1 MYRAVIVLI
10 LCIISNS
17 AVAHEFTPTYPK
29 LKQSYLEKVLYTTM
43 ILFNARKDV
52 NYYSVGVFDENWEV
66 VPFATESKLISVK
79 HLQRKKIDIYIRE
92 RDKKRAKY
100 ICSKSKIQVSGGGKT
115 SIVSRICSK
124 IE

>member
-1 MYRAVIVLI
+1 
-10 LCIISNS
+10 
-17 AVAHEFTPTYPK
+17 
-29 LKQSYLEKVLYTTM
+29 M
-43 ILFNARKDV
+43 ILFNTRKDV

-92 RDKKRAKY
+92 RDKKRARY
-100 ICSKSKIQVSGGGKT
+100 ICSESKIQVSGGGKT

>member
-10 LCIISNS
+10 LCVISHHI
-17 AVAHEFTPTYPK
+17 AAHEFTPTYPK
-29 LKQSYLEKVLYTTM
+29 LKQSYLEEVLYTTM
-43 ILFNARKDV
+43 ILFNTRKDV
-52 NYYSVGVFDENWEV
+52 NYYSVGVFDENWEDI
-66 VPFATESKLISVK
+66 PFATESKLISVK

-92 RDKKRAKY
+92 RDKKRAMY